1 MVRAVWPGTVPEP
14 GTGDG
19 RGWPLGRLAA
29 LAEGSPEAEVC
40 GLLVSLGEEV
50 SPWPMRN
57 VAAAPATAF
66 ELDPRELLA
75 ALRRLDREGGEL
87 LAVYHSHLAGG
98 ADLSTRDLAGALAGG
113 SPVLP
118 GVAQLVVA
126 LEQGRADRIGVHRW
140 SGTRFVASEPWSRSV
155 NTPLG

>member
-1 MVRAVWPGTVPEP
+1 VSEIAAG
-14 GTGDG
+14 GGL
-19 RGWPLGRLAA
+19 GWPLERLAA
-29 LAEGSPEAEVC
+29 LAEGSPESEVC
-40 GLLVSLGEEV
+40 GLLIGLAGAVT
-50 SPWPMRN
+50 PWPMRN
-57 VAAAPATAF
+57 VAGAPATAF
-66 ELDPRELLA
+66 ELDPLELLA

-98 ADLSTRDLAGALAGG
+98 ADLSTRDLAGALADG

-126 LEQGRADRIGVHRW
+126 LERGRADRIKVHRW
-140 SGTRFVASEPWSRSV
+140 SGARFVASEPWSRTV